1 MQSSNSEV
9 IHMSFKIDAMCLY
22 MAYWHAFLG
31 NYSIVA
37 VKGAFKD
44 WLYFLSAEGEIVLGN
59 GLPQAISMDLR
70 WWETGKKVQIHLNFL
85 DKVIPE
91 KLISNFS

>member
-22 MAYWHAFLG
+22 MAYWHAFLE

-70 WWETGKKVQIHLNFL
+70 
-85 DKVIPE
+85 
-91 KLISNFS
+91 